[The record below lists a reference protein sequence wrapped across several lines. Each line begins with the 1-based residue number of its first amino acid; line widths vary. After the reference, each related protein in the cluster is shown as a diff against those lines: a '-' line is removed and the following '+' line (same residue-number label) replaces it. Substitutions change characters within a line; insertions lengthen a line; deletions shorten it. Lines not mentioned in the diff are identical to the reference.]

1 MISIASPVSSVRH
14 DDDLLAWCG
23 PARERFRRGEL
34 VFRAGR
40 FQWPFVIVA
49 GAMRLDLPAGDD
61 SALHLA
67 LPGDLLGF
75 EQLIGLPQ
83 STCGRAI
90 VETVIAPLGAVPEGL
105 RQELLIRQLAAS
117 HRRTAE
123 QGRLRFG
130 PASERIRALLLML
143 AQHEHAADEPMC
155 CELPRLSDI
164 AALTDTAPETAS
176 RVLSSLRRSGLIAS
190 GGDADPQRSVQIGP
204 LMHLRAGE
212 MPTGMTRSRTGV
224 AHARAA

>member
-14 DDDLLAWCG
+14 DDLLAWCG

-75 EQLIGLPQ
+75 EQLIGQPQ

-90 VETVIAPLGAVPEGL
+90 VETVIAPLGAVPEGS
-105 RQELLIRQLAAS
+105 RQDLLIRQLAAS
-117 HRRTAE
+117 HRRAAE

-143 AQHEHAADEPMC
+143 AQPDHAHAEPMC

-176 RVLSSLRRSGLIAS
+176 RVLSSLRRSGLIAA
-190 GGDADPQRSVQIGP
+190 GGEDAQRSVQIGP

-212 MPTGMTRSRTGV
+212 MPAGMTRSRTGV